1 MGTASVQISLT
12 INQLTNRK
20 VPNVTKKQALGT
32 QTISISLTI
41 NRLINRKVPNV
52 TSRWTLGTEETQI
65 PLADSNLTSRRVP
78 NVTKK
83 QTLGTKTIGISLTIN
98 QLTNRRVPNVTP
110 NRTLGTKTAIA
121 QKTSQTSFPTK
132 TKTPPT
138 APTTPQKTNDIPN
151 CHTVWKKNGTAFVLF
166 RAEYKINDQAWSRG
180 KIYFSYAEARVI
192 IIK

>member
-1 MGTASVQISLT
+1 MAISSISLTINQLINRKVPNVTSNRTLGTEETQIPLADSSLTSRRVPNVTKKQTLGMAISSISLT

-20 VPNVTKKQALGT
+20 VPNVT
-32 QTISISLTI
+32 S
-41 NRLINRKVPNV
+41 NR
-52 TSRWTLGTEETQI
+52 TLGTASVQ
-65 PLADSNLTSRRVP
+65 
-78 NVTKK
+78 
-83 QTLGTKTIGISLTIN
+83 ISLTIN

>member
-1 MGTASVQISLT
+1 MAISSISLT

-20 VPNVTKKQALGT
+20 VPNVTSNRTLGT
-32 QTISISLTI
+32 ASVQISLTI

-52 TSRWTLGTEETQI
+52 TLNRTLGTAATQT
-65 PLADSNLTSRRVP
+65 PLTDSNLTSRRVP

-83 QTLGTKTIGISLTIN
+83 QTLGTKTISISLTIN